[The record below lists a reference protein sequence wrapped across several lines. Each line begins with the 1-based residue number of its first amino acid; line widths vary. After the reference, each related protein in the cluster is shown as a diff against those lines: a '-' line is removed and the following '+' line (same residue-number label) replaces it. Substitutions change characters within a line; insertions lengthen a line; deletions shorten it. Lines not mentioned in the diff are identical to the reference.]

1 MAKALGLLGG
11 SSSVPSASGGGAW
24 MASLS
29 RTERLGEAACLR
41 LKDAARR
48 VAEIMREAVV
58 ESLRRLK
65 LTAEAVKVLRLL
77 VRRDQVKPRSL
88 SLSPSVS
95 SLSLSLSCQCLVCAC
110 VFFFLCRCLFFS
122 QDFFC
127 RLPCWLP
134 PSTTTS

>member
-1 MAKALGLLGG
+1 
-11 SSSVPSASGGGAW
+11 

-58 ESLRRLK
+58 ESLRRVK

-88 SLSPSVS
+88 SLSPSLS
-95 SLSLSLSCQCLVCAC
+95 SLSLSPVNVLSVRAYFSSYVV
-110 VFFFLCRCLFFS
+110 VFFSHRIVSVVCPAGSRPPL
-122 QDFFC
+122 
-127 RLPCWLP
+127 RLARQPKTGVTYNRRGGLD
-134 PSTTTS
+134 PS